1 MLRIHWWEAWT
12 VTSIRSASVHIWW
25 KCQRSSGLTTK
36 SQTTQ
41 QSRGLKRHWKKW
53 PMTPPETAFRLKA
66 SKNGWDGLEEIGFMF
81 GFRCKPSRLRLV
93 NYCWSVKRHRKQLVL
108 KLLARFLA
116 ELFFSYLKRH
126 NTFRA
131 LEPFRS
137 SVGRNDFLL
146 QASIQQFGERN
157 FLLSHPPVI
166 CTYVIIFGIYIYMTC
181 FFCVCILHIIYINC
195 CFLCGAV

>member
-66 SKNGWDGLEEIGFMF
+66 SKIGWDGLEEIGFMF

-108 KLLARFLA
+108 KMFLNSWLVSWRSCFFRIWNVTIHFVLWNLSVLRL
-116 ELFFSYLKRH
+116 EGTTFSYRQVYSNSAKETSFSPTRQL
-126 NTFRA
+126 F
-131 LEPFRS
+131 
-137 SVGRNDFLL
+137 
-146 QASIQQFGERN
+146 
-157 FLLSHPPVI
+157 SH
-166 CTYVIIFGIYIYMTC
+166 M
-181 FFCVCILHIIYINC
+181 
-195 CFLCGAV
+195 